1 MRRLKS
7 SLCRLD
13 RNIERILQLEW
24 SRLDLLLQRL
34 AFEEGHGNEGLAFDF
49 IDLVDVADVGVIKC
63 GGRFRF
69 SSGDRREIG
78 REIGDSSRSLFGTRS
93 GSFRGFLCQGFFN

>member
-1 MRRLKS
+1 MRRLK

-34 AFEEGHGNEGLAFDF
+34 AFEEGHGNEGLALDF

-69 SSGDRREIG
+69 SPE
-78 REIGDSSRSLFGTRS
+78 TR
-93 GSFRGFLCQGFFN
+93 LDILVTE